1 MIAQKGYAAQ
11 TKKDPDTLVKEHMP
25 LVRKL
30 AWHFMGRVGQFA
42 EIDDLL
48 QAGYLGLI
56 DAARRYTPQEGV
68 SFSAYAAIRVRGAI
82 VDLLRRNSNLCRS
95 TISMQQKARAA
106 ERTLSQRLH
115 RAPTPEEMAAELEM
129 STEDYLH
136 WEARFQ
142 ANKTQSLD
150 EVYSDHSAL
159 FEDNTVSPEDA
170 TQHQQI
176 RGIMRQAVSEL
187 PEREALV
194 LQLYYVEEMNIYEV
208 AAIMGVTTGRVSQIK
223 KAAIGRLRDRMK
235 GSF

>member
-1 MIAQKGYAAQ
+1 MIAQKGYASQA
-11 TKKDPDTLVKEHMP
+11 KKDPDALVKEHMP

-42 EIDDLL
+42 EVDDLL

-56 DAARRYTPQEGV
+56 DASRRYEPQEGV

-95 TISMQQKARAA
+95 TISMQQKVRLA
-106 ERTLSQRLH
+106 ERELSQKLQRD
-115 RAPTPEEMAAELEM
+115 PTPEELAEELDLTLEEFQ
-129 STEDYLH
+129 S

-159 FEDNTVSPEDA
+159 FEDNSVSPEDA
-170 TQHQQI
+170 TQHQQV
-176 RGIMRQAVSEL
+176 RAIMRQAVSEL

-223 KAAIGRLRDRMK
+223 KAAIGRMRDRMK
-235 GSF
+235 GAF

>member
-1 MIAQKGYAAQ
+1 MIAQKGYTQQ
-11 TKKDPDTLVKEHMP
+11 TTDPDTLVKEHMP

-56 DAARRYTPQEGV
+56 DASRRYTVQEGV

-95 TISMQQKARAA
+95 TISMQQKARIA
-106 ERTLSQRLH
+106 ERTLAQKLSRD
-115 RAPTPEEMAAELEM
+115 PTPQEMAAELELPI
-129 STEDYLH
+129 EEYLN
-136 WEARFQ
+136 WESRFQ

-159 FEDNTVSPEDA
+159 FEDNSVNPEDA

-176 RGIMRQAVSEL
+176 RAIMKKAVSEL

-208 AAIMGVTTGRVSQIK
+208 GAILGVTTGRVSQIK

>member
-1 MIAQKGYAAQ
+1 MIAQKGYSPKA
-11 TKKDPDTLVKEHMP
+11 TDPDTLVKEHMP

-56 DAARRYTPQEGV
+56 DASRRYTVQEGV
-68 SFSAYAAIRVRGAI
+68 SFSAYAAIRIRGAI

-95 TISMQQKARAA
+95 TISMQQKAKAA
-106 ERTLSQRLH
+106 ERSLAQKLH
-115 RAPTPEEMAAELEM
+115 RDPMPEEIAKQLEM
-129 STEDYLH
+129 TLEEYQN
-136 WEARFQ
+136 WEARFA
-142 ANKTQSLD
+142 ANKTQSLE
-150 EVYSDHSAL
+150 EVYSDHSSL
-159 FEDNTVSPEDA
+159 FQDNSVSPEDA
-170 TQHQQI
+170 TQHSQI
-176 RGIMRQAVSEL
+176 REIMKKAVGQL

-208 AAIMGVTTGRVSQIK
+208 AAVIGVTTGRVSQIK

-235 GSF
+235 GFF

>member
-1 MIAQKGYAAQ
+1 MIAQKGYTQQ
-11 TKKDPDTLVKEHMP
+11 TTDPDTLVKEHMP

-56 DAARRYTPQEGV
+56 DASRRYTVQEGV

-95 TISMQQKARAA
+95 TISMQQKARVA
-106 ERTLSQRLH
+106 ERRLSQQLSRE
-115 RAPTPEEMAAELEM
+115 PTPHEMAAELELPI
-129 STEDYLH
+129 EEYLN
-136 WEARFQ
+136 WESRFQ

-159 FEDNTVSPEDA
+159 FEDNSVNPEDA

-176 RGIMRQAVSEL
+176 RAIMKKAVSEL

-208 AAIMGVTTGRVSQIK
+208 AAILGVTTGRVSQIK

>member
-1 MIAQKGYAAQ
+1 MIAQKGYTQ
-11 TKKDPDTLVKEHMP
+11 TTTDPDTLVKEHMP

-56 DAARRYTPQEGV
+56 DASRRYTVQEGV

-106 ERTLSQRLH
+106 ERDLAQKLSRD
-115 RAPTPEEMAAELEM
+115 PTPEEMATEM
-129 STEDYLH
+129 DMPLSEYLS

-159 FEDNTVSPEDA
+159 FEDNSVNPEDA

-176 RGIMRQAVSEL
+176 RAIMKKAVAEL

-235 GSF
+235 GAF